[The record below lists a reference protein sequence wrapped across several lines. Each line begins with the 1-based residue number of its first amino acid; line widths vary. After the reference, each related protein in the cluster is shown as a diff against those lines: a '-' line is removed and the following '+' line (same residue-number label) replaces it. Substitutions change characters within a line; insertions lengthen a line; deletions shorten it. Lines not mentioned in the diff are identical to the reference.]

1 MNTRSLYPDALC
13 RSSEL
18 TKSNNPVISIY
29 YSDYSLLY
37 LIFCMRIPYHIYKHM
52 FFNFQESFHMVTPLC
67 YNGNELTFVEKIEIL
82 SKGGTL

>member
-1 MNTRSLYPDALC
+1 M
-13 RSSEL
+13 
-18 TKSNNPVISIY
+18 
-29 YSDYSLLY
+29 LY
-37 LIFCMRIPYHIYKHM
+37 LIFCMRISRHIYKHM